1 MYFKYHAIRDSDYA
15 INPVQPIAPSPIPHI
30 FQYIA
35 SNARQDPITNPTHPQ
50 RQKYHRNRYSISR
63 LNVTV
68 IQIYIKHD
76 TIRNSDYAMHPVYY
90 STPLLVPY

>member
-35 SNARQDPITNPTHPQ
+35 SNARQDPITNPTHLQ
-50 RQKYHRNRYSISR
+50 RQKHYRN
-63 LNVTV
+63 
-68 IQIYIKHD
+68 
-76 TIRNSDYAMHPVYY
+76 
-90 STPLLVPY
+90 